1 MTEVSPYIIWSRFLS
16 DNLVISIDAMG
27 GDNSPRVVIE
37 GLAIAAK
44 KNPDVRFLLFG
55 DEGKVLPILNA
66 YPNLKKVCEMRH
78 ATEVVRNEDKPSQ
91 VIRNRNTS
99 MYMAI
104 DAVRKGEAKAVVSAG
119 NTGALMA
126 ISKLTLKTIQRI
138 HRPDIVSIMP
148 HQCGKYVMLDLGA
161 NTECDAVNL
170 AEFALMGN
178 IVAKHALGIE
188 KPRVALLNIGAEEMK
203 GKEEIHQAAKII
215 RNSQL
220 DINFIGYI
228 EPHEIPNGKAD
239 VIISD
244 GFTGNIALKS
254 IEGTA
259 RLVLRLLKNSVKK
272 SLLAKLGLPFM
283 LGVALSLKKTM
294 DPRLYNGA
302 MFVGLNGLS
311 VKSHGGTDALGYSVA
326 VDNALKLVRQNF
338 VNTIRDEL
346 ENVDLDLLSQEI
358 LYDSY

>member
-1 MTEVSPYIIWSRFLS
+1 MS

-37 GLAIAAK
+37 GLAIASK

-55 DEGKVLPILNA
+55 DESKVLPILNT
-66 YPNLKKVCEMRH
+66 YPNLKKVCELRN
-78 ATEVVRNEDKPSQ
+78 APEVVRNEDKPSQ

-138 HRPDIVSIMP
+138 HRPAIVSIMP
-148 HQCGKYVMLDLGA
+148 HLTGKYVMLDLGA

-220 DINFIGYI
+220 DIDFIGYI
-228 EPHEIPNGKAD
+228 EPHELPDGKAD
-239 VIISD
+239 VVVAD

-254 IEGTA
+254 TEGTA
-259 RLVLRLLKNSVKK
+259 KLVVRLLKNAIKK
-272 SLLAKLGLPFM
+272 SWLAKLGLPFM
-283 LGVALSLKKTM
+283 FGVGLNLKKTM

-326 VDNALKLVRQNF
+326 VENALKLVRQDF
-338 VNTIRDEL
+338 VSTIRDEL

-358 LYDSY
+358 LYDAY